1 MFVRVMQA
9 FGRVSSVCS
18 RLKFVII
25 AVALV
30 EIRPEDAPTSSSP
43 AAVCQ
48 PDEGKQCGN
57 SMDTVVRDALDVWSN
72 LMLPDEPVARDPGPD
87 DPRLA
92 YVAYRDHFGDRI
104 RLGFARLGDADE
116 EAPYHGLFSTVVMM
130 NHGEAAQVWLA
141 AVRAGACPAEG
152 VAVLH
157 VDKHSDMEAPDGDG
171 RGGHAT
177 EQTCHWR
184 RPTDTPGGKG

>member
-1 MFVRVMQA
+1 MFLR
-9 FGRVSSVCS
+9 GTSSP
-18 RLKFVII
+18 LAIKFVII

-30 EIRPEDAPTSSSP
+30 VETRPEDAPTSSSP

-57 SMDTVVRDALDVWSN
+57 SMDTTVVRDALDVWSN

-116 EAPYHGLFSTVVMM
+116 APYHGLFSTVVMM

-141 AVRAGACPAEG
+141 AVQARACPAARTS
-152 VAVLH
+152 V
-157 VDKHSDMEAPDGDG
+157 
-171 RGGHAT
+171 
-177 EQTCHWR
+177 
-184 RPTDTPGGKG
+184 